1 MLKDKDFKYRYSTGR
16 KDLPLDFCLLALSNS
31 TELDIGLGYF
41 SSASF
46 NILSVGFAHFISNG
60 GIMRQYINQYLTE
73 DDYKL
78 LQNNQTVDFE
88 EYILQSFNALKTT
101 LSKRDE
107 HFFKCLSYLIQT
119 NRIEI
124 KIVIPKDGGLAHEKF
139 GIFTDKN
146 GDKVAFTGS
155 MNLTAAAL
163 VKNIETI
170 ECTCSWKSDDSRER
184 IEISEKDFA
193 EIWNGTNNSVFVV
206 PAKKFCQE
214 ILKTYPNIDTDELLL
229 QEKEI
234 IKNLTSNTITE
245 EEIIPSVQKVKE
257 PHFPYKYPD
266 GARPYQVEAYEKWM
280 QNGKQGIF
288 AMATGTGKTITSL
301 NCALQEYQKDG
312 VYQLLILVP
321 TIALVEQWIDEI
333 AQFDFK
339 NLITV
344 FSENSQW
351 RQQISKLEDKVS
363 RGKKVNYVIIS
374 TYQSFTNKDFQ
385 QVLPHLPESMIL
397 IADEAHNI
405 GSELVR
411 AVFRKLHIKRRI
423 ALSATPSRIY
433 DEEGTAE
440 LESFFNDKQPYVYN
454 FSMKKAI
461 EEGRLM
467 EYCYYPKIAYLND
480 AEMQDYAQ
488 ITEQLLRLFDSA
500 TKQFKDSQKAK
511 KLLMLR
517 KRILHKADDK
527 MRVFKEIITDIGQDK
542 LKYCFVYV
550 PEGKK
555 MFDSDEAMIYSNSD
569 NDSETDIYEETII
582 KKMLDT
588 TKDIFPN
595 TTCNTYTGKNNKVER
610 KTILQGFEGGQINVL
625 FAMKCLDEG
634 VDVPRAEYGIFASS
648 TGNPRQFIQRR
659 GRLLRK
665 HPEKTFAHIYDIIV
679 VPNFQ
684 SPYYSKEFWNMERSL
699 VRGELNRVAY
709 FANLATNNYTGALKS
724 LDEVARFY
732 DLILSELI
740 LSINQ

>member
-1 MLKDKDFKYRYSTGR
+1 MLKDKDFKYRYSTGK
-16 KDLPLDFCLLALSNS
+16 KDLPFDFCLLALSNS
-31 TELDIGLGYF
+31 TKLDIGLGYF

-60 GIMRQYINQYLTE
+60 GKMRLYINQYLTE
-73 DDYKL
+73 DDYNL
-78 LQNNQTVDFE
+78 LQNNQIVDFE
-88 EYILQSFNALKTT
+88 EYILKSFNTLKAT

-107 HFFKCLSYLIQT
+107 HFFKCLSYLIQI

-124 KIVIPKDGGLAHEKF
+124 KIIIPKNGGLAHEKF
-139 GIFTDKN
+139 GVFTDEN

-170 ECTCSWKSDDSRER
+170 ECTCSWKSEDSRER
-184 IEISEKDFA
+184 IEISEQDFL
-193 EIWNGTNNSVFVV
+193 EIWTGANESVLVF

-214 ILKTYPNIDTDELLL
+214 VVKIYPSVDANELLL

-234 IKNLTSNTITE
+234 IEKLTNSTTT
-245 EEIIPSVQKVKE
+245 EEIIPTVPKIKE

-266 GARPYQVEAYEKWM
+266 GALPYQVEAYERWV
-280 QNGKQGIF
+280 QNGKKGIF

-301 NCALQEYQKDG
+301 NCVLQEYQQDG
-312 VYQLLILVP
+312 SYQLLILVP

-339 NLITV
+339 NVITV
-344 FSENSQW
+344 FSENLLW
-351 RQQISKLEDKVS
+351 RQQISKLEDKVN
-363 RGKKVNYVIIS
+363 RGKNANFVIIS

-385 QVLPHLPESMIL
+385 QVLPHLPENMIL

-411 AVFRKLHIKRRI
+411 SVFRTLHIKRRI
-423 ALSATPSRIY
+423 ALSATPNRIY
-433 DEEGTAE
+433 DEEGTTE
-440 LESFFNDKQPYVYN
+440 LESFFNDKPPYVYN

-480 AEMQDYAQ
+480 EEMQEYAQ
-488 ITEQLLRLFDSA
+488 ITEQLLRLFDGA

-527 MRVFKEIITDIGQDK
+527 IRVFKEIISEIGQDK

-555 MFDSDEAMIYSNSD
+555 MFDSDEAIIYSNSD
-569 NDSETDIYEETII
+569 NDLEADIYEETII

-595 TTCNTYTGKNNKVER
+595 TTCNTYTGKNSKTER
-610 KTILQGFEGGQINVL
+610 KTILQGFENGQINVL

-665 HPEKTFAHIYDIIV
+665 HPQKTFAHIFDMVV

-684 SPYYSKEFWNMERSL
+684 SPYYSRDFWNMERSL

-732 DLILSELI
+732 DLVLSELI
-740 LSINQ
+740 LNINQ

>member
-16 KDLPLDFCLLALSNS
+16 KDLPFDFCLLALSNS
-31 TELDIGLGYF
+31 SKLDIGLGYF

-60 GIMRQYINQYLTE
+60 GKMRMYINQYLTE
-73 DDYKL
+73 EDYNL
-78 LQNNQTVDFE
+78 LQNSQMIDFE
-88 EYILQSFNALKTT
+88 EYILQSFNALKIT
-101 LSKRDE
+101 LSKRDK

-124 KIVIPKDGGLAHEKF
+124 KIIIPKDGGLAHEKF
-139 GIFTDKN
+139 GVFKDEN

-170 ECTCSWKSDDSRER
+170 ECTCSWKSEDSQER
-184 IEISEKDFA
+184 IEISEQDFA
-193 EIWNGTNNSVFVV
+193 EIWSGANESVLVF

-214 ILKTYPNIDTDELLL
+214 VVKTYPNVDANELLL

-234 IKNLTSNTITE
+234 IRKLTNSTTTE
-245 EEIIPSVQKVKE
+245 EEIIPTVPKLKE
-257 PHFPYKYPD
+257 PHFPDKYPD
-266 GARPYQVEAYEKWM
+266 GARPYQVEAYEKWV
-280 QNGKQGIF
+280 QNGKKGIF

-301 NCALQEYQKDG
+301 NCALQEYQQDG
-312 VYQLLILVP
+312 SYQLLILVP

-339 NLITV
+339 NVITV
-344 FSENSQW
+344 FSENPQW

-363 RGKKVNYVIIS
+363 RGKKVNSVIIS
-374 TYQSFTNKDFQ
+374 TYQSFTNIDFQ
-385 QVLPHLPESMIL
+385 QVLPHLSENMIL

-411 AVFRKLHIKRRI
+411 AVFRTLHIKRRI

-440 LESFFNDKQPYVYN
+440 LESFFNDTPPYVYN

-480 AEMQDYAQ
+480 EEMQEYAQ
-488 ITEQLLRLFDSA
+488 ITEHLLRLFDNA
-500 TKQFKDSQKAK
+500 TKQFKDTQKAK

-527 MRVFKEIITDIGQDK
+527 IRVFKEIITEIGQDK

-555 MFDSDEAMIYSNSD
+555 MFDSDEAVIFSNSD
-569 NDSETDIYEETII
+569 SDSEADIYEETII

-595 TTCNTYTGKNNKVER
+595 TTCNTYTGKNSKTER
-610 KTILQGFEGGQINVL
+610 KTILQGFENGQINVL

-665 HPEKTFAHIYDIIV
+665 HPQKTFAHIFDMVV

-684 SPYYSKEFWNMERSL
+684 SPYYSRDFWTIERSL
-699 VRGELNRVAY
+699 VKGELNRVAY

-732 DLILSELI
+732 DLVLSELI
-740 LSINQ
+740 LNINQ

>member
-16 KDLPLDFCLLALSNS
+16 KDLPFDFCLLALSNS
-31 TELDIGLGYF
+31 SQLDIGLGYF

-46 NILSVGFAHFISNG
+46 NILSVGFAHFISNSG
-60 GIMRQYINQYLTE
+60 KMRMYINQYLTE
-73 DDYKL
+73 EDYNL
-78 LQNNQTVDFE
+78 LKDNQTIDFE
-88 EYILQSFNALKTT
+88 ECILQSFNTLKTT

-124 KIVIPKDGGLAHEKF
+124 KIIIPKDGGLAHEKF
-139 GIFTDKN
+139 GVFTDEN

-170 ECTCSWKSDDSRER
+170 ECTCSWKSEDSRER
-184 IEISEKDFA
+184 IEISEQDFV
-193 EIWNGTNNSVFVV
+193 EIWTGANESVLVF

-214 ILKTYPNIDTDELLL
+214 VVKIYPNVDANELLL

-234 IKNLTSNTITE
+234 IRKLTNNATTE
-245 EEIIPSVQKVKE
+245 EEIIPTVPKVKE
-257 PHFPYKYPD
+257 PHFPDKYPD
-266 GARPYQVEAYEKWM
+266 GARPYQVEAYEKWV
-280 QNGKQGIF
+280 QNGKKGIF

-301 NCALQEYQKDG
+301 NCALQEYKQDG
-312 VYQLLILVP
+312 SYQLLILVP

-339 NLITV
+339 NVITV
-344 FSENSQW
+344 FSENPQW

-363 RGKKVNYVIIS
+363 RGKKVNSVIIS

-385 QVLPHLPESMIL
+385 QVLPHLPENIIL

-411 AVFRKLHIKRRI
+411 AVFRTLHIKRRI

-433 DEEGTAE
+433 DEEGTVE
-440 LESFFNDKQPYVYN
+440 LEGFFNDTPPYVYN

-480 AEMQDYAQ
+480 EEMQEYAQ

-500 TKQFKDSQKAK
+500 TKQFKDTQKAK

-527 MRVFKEIITDIGQDK
+527 IRVFKEIITEIGQDK

-555 MFDSDEAMIYSNSD
+555 MFDLDEAVIYSNSD
-569 NDSETDIYEETII
+569 NDVEADIYEETII

-588 TKDIFPN
+588 TKEIFPN
-595 TTCNTYTGKNNKVER
+595 TTCNTYTGKNSKTER
-610 KTILQGFEGGQINVL
+610 KTILQGFENGQINVL

-665 HPEKTFAHIYDIIV
+665 HPKKTFAHIFDMVV

-684 SPYYSKEFWNMERSL
+684 SPYYSRDFWNMERSL

-732 DLILSELI
+732 DLVLSELI
-740 LSINQ
+740 LNINQ